1 MTKRHFST
9 KNTASTAA
17 FEDAEPIEFTI
28 DSDTYTAYPPKA
40 AQFAYFIATQAKNRD
55 TSDNMAGVI
64 DFFDGL
70 FDQADRDRFRT
81 RLLDRND
88 PLDFSIIEDLVD
100 MLMEEWMERPTSAAS
115 DSSESPRT
123 TRTRS
128 SAKRPSRASTS

>member
-9 KNTASTAA
+9 KNTTSTGV
-17 FEDAEPIEFTI
+17 FEDAQPIEFTI
-28 DSDTYTAYPPKA
+28 DKDTYTAYPPKA

-70 FDQADRDRFRT
+70 FEEADRE
-81 RLLDRND
+81 RLRSRMLDRND
-88 PLDFSIIEDLVD
+88 PMEFSLIEDLVD

-115 DSSESPRT
+115 ESSASPRT
-123 TRTRS
+123 TATNS
-128 SAKRPSRASTS
+128 TAKRRSRASTS